1 MALSG
6 RFDWY
11 VLKVQTNREA
21 SIRAAIERRVERD
34 GLADS
39 FGRVIIP
46 TEKVFESRSGKRCVK
61 DRKMFPG
68 YLFIEMTMSD
78 DAWYLVRDIS
88 GVGDFTGSM
97 GKPQPMSVIE
107 VERMLG
113 NAVGEEDEPKKF
125 LIEFRPGDAVKVN
138 SGPFEA
144 FDGTVESVDETSG
157 NIAVL
162 IEIFGRPT
170 PIEFEYH
177 ELERS

>member
-1 MALSG
+1 
-6 RFDWY
+6 
-11 VLKVQTNREA
+11 
-21 SIRAAIERRVERD
+21 
-34 GLADS
+34 
-39 FGRVIIP
+39 
-46 TEKVFESRSGKRCVK
+46 
-61 DRKMFPG
+61 MFPG
-68 YLFIEMTMSD
+68 YLFLEMAMSD
-78 DAWYLVRDIS
+78 DAWYLVRDIT

-97 GKPQPMSVIE
+97 GRPQPMSDIE

-113 NAVGEEDEPKKF
+113 NAVVDEDEPKKF
-125 LIEFRPGDAVKVN
+125 SIEFRPGDSVKVN

-170 PIEFEYH
+170 PIEFEYQ